1 MIAAAGDLFLWRWH
15 SIPMCILLFL
25 TVLIFRVLVWTLT
38 MHWWFVSVGSLVRNS
53 NKQPLCLCNTIS
65 ICHEEYSP
73 QEYDVLFTKWPQ
85 WNKLRCTC
93 HMEILKK
100 GPIKKKEKPM
110 RHKFTLLREWT
121 WSPTTSLR
129 PKFKYPKPFLLWKIQ
144 AFYQNIMSFQ

>member
-1 MIAAAGDLFLWRWH
+1 MNDCCRTRLVSVKVAQHPNVYSDGSDNWEWLCGFWKWH
-15 SIPMCILLFL
+15 C
-25 TVLIFRVLVWTLT
+25 
-38 MHWWFVSVGSLVRNS
+38 WFVSVGSLVRNS